1 MKTIHSFEE
10 FCSLNESEMIQEV
23 QGANFTSIEA
33 LVKSTKAAF
42 SDVYKKAM
50 TEVPNKSDVGKRS
63 KVLGKLMFENPVLTT
78 AGNSYVQSLEN
89 LLAEAKKEGKFSFM
103 KSTARGWINNINLLA
118 AAAKEAEDN
127 ALKTPGTTP
136 KPPVSTKPVAGP
148 VKPAAQP
155 TPAKKS

>member
-1 MKTIHSFEE
+1 MKTIHGFEE
-10 FCSLNESEMIQEV
+10 FCSLNESEMIQETDGV
-23 QGANFTSIEA
+23 NFASLDA
-33 LVKSTKAAF
+33 LIKSTKTAF

-50 TEVPNKSDVGKRS
+50 SEVPNKSDVAKRS

-127 ALKTPGTTP
+127 ALKTLGTTSNS
-136 KPPVSTKPVAGP
+136 PVSTKPVSGP
-148 VKPAAQP
+148 VK
-155 TPAKKS
+155 S